1 MHDLTYAGTIL
12 AQSREK
18 LYAAQAPRFI
28 AQRELELLQAAER
41 TPRQPRYS
49 VRRVLALD
57 FAHAQIDQLVSRR
70 MGRHCLARAG

>member
-28 AQRELELLQAAER
+28 AQRELELLQAAAR

-49 VRRVLALD
+49 VRRVLAR
-57 FAHAQIDQLVSRR
+57 VSTR
-70 MGRHCLARAG
+70 LAGTGDPRVATS